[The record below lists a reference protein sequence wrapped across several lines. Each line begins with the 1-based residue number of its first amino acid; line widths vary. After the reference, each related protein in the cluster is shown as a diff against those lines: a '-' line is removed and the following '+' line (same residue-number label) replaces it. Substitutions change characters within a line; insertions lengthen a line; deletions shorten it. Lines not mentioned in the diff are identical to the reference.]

1 MIYSYLLLFDF
12 YPLANSKEHHEEI
25 LTRPHSISITITEI
39 IVIRNRI
46 VIVQVLLLLEKS
58 EDTKRGLN
66 C

>member
-39 IVIRNRI
+39 IVIICGISIEIDEVR
-46 VIVQVLLLLEKS
+46 QVSGNFL
-58 EDTKRGLN
+58 GIF
-66 C
+66 